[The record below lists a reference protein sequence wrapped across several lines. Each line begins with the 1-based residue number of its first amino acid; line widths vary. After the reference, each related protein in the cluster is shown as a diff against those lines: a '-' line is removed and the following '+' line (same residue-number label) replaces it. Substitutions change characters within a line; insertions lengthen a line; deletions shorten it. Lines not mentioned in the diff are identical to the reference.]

1 LIDKVLPS
9 VVQIDIGNGL
19 GSGVVMD
26 AQGDIVTNAHVVEGA
41 TSLTVTTSDGHTYPG
56 TLVGSYA
63 ANDLA
68 VIKVSSDSS
77 LKPATFGD
85 SSAARVGD
93 IVIAI
98 GSPLGLTDSV
108 SEGIISGTGREQPEG
123 NGVTLRGLL
132 QMTAAINPGSSGG
145 ALVDINGQV
154 IGIPT
159 LGAGG
164 SPRGGAASSI
174 GFAIPSSQVLN
185 VTRQLTSGG
194 AVTRTNQA
202 YLGIVVGSGS
212 NGGALVGSVAAGGPA
227 DSAGV
232 KAGWIV
238 HDLGGHAVADPS
250 SVSQILAGLKPG
262 DKIKLTAELPDGSSK
277 TVTVTLGQRPPGP

>member
-238 HDLGGHAVADPS
+238 HDLGGHAVADPRG
-250 SVSQILAGLKPG
+250 VSQIRAGQKPG